1 MASAT
6 SMCNTHNLT
15 LARSHRPDAHEL
27 DPCRGD
33 GGGASGTP
41 ESDVRTRRTTWGRPG
56 APRRRRRPPGRTWTR
71 RDRRQNVPSLTPF
84 PIL

>member
-33 GGGASGTP
+33 GGGASGHRKATY
-41 ESDVRTRRTTWGRPG
+41 ERVG
-56 APRRRRRPPGRTWTR
+56 PPGGDLVLLGGGVVLQGVRG
-71 RDRRQNVPSLTPF
+71 RDATDARMCHH
-84 PIL
+84 